1 VSDHPRLFLARPVRR
16 FFSQTRSL
24 AGRVHA
30 SCSTSLVWYSMAATR
45 RRRNRR
51 RRTDGAC
58 GLTDLRV
65 RGPSVVIF
73 CNFRHFVVF
82 RSTGGTIF
90 AAPSWCQRSA
100 RPPQTMDAVSRTVKS
115 TPRGQ
120 ATNVLAPSCAQ
131 RAQARGEGGVLS
143 LIPNSQSTSA
153 ELLVLG
159 RQDTICI
166 SAIGRFC
173 EGAPMSN
180 MTGTSSQEGPPAPRA
195 RAFVEGTTRMAS
207 TNATSPQSVA
217 NVLIALLRYCETD
230 RKRQSL
236 LRM

>member
-1 VSDHPRLFLARPVRR
+1 MPSAETGSSIARPVRR

-24 AGRVHA
+24 AGREHA
-30 SCSTSLVWYSMAATR
+30 SFSTSLVWYSMAATR

-90 AAPSWCQRSA
+90 AAPSCDGASEA
-100 RPPQTMDAVSRTVKS
+100 PAPPQTMDAVSRTVKS

-120 ATNVLAPSCAQ
+120 ATKVLAPSCAQ
-131 RAQARGEGGVLS
+131 GAQARGEGGVLS

-166 SAIGRFC
+166 SAIY
-173 EGAPMSN
+173 
-180 MTGTSSQEGPPAPRA
+180 SSISQRSFTKLSFNNGDAH
-195 RAFVEGTTRMAS
+195 
-207 TNATSPQSVA
+207 
-217 NVLIALLRYCETD
+217 
-230 RKRQSL
+230 
-236 LRM
+236 